1 MLFAFN
7 AFAPSPLKNGN
18 VILRRLNVSTFAA
31 RAICS
36 IESNDTIRG
45 LRRTSALRIDRF
57 DHGRVVGAHV
67 ADVSYDDPG
76 RHYVPT

>member
-7 AFAPSPLKNGN
+7 AFALSPLKNGN

-45 LRRTSALRIDRF
+45 LRRTSA
-57 DHGRVVGAHV
+57 
-67 ADVSYDDPG
+67 
-76 RHYVPT
+76 